1 MIKIYKGYGQD
12 VESAVRLGLE
22 KKKNNDRVRENG
34 KKGEDDVRD

>member
-22 KKKNNDRVRENG
+22 KKNRGNDRVR
-34 KKGEDDVRD
+34 